1 MLYHIVKNNI
11 FQEKGSF
18 AMQKVWFITGAAKG
32 IGNAVANEV
41 LKAGNC
47 VVATTRKENDFVVPQ
62 EYRKNV
68 LTLTLD
74 VSNTNEEI
82 YNNVVNAAVKKFDR
96 IDVLVNNAGFGA
108 ITNFEETSE
117 EAIRRLF
124 EVNVFGLMRVTRAV
138 LPIMRQQRSGH
149 IFNIASGAG
158 YCAGPVPYHTSK
170 FAVTGFSTSLAFEVA
185 PFGIKVTNVAP
196 GLFRTGFYDKE
207 KWGTVPDIHIADY
220 DTCRWQTDFIKNA
233 EQHKQPGNPVKLAEL
248 LLEVETS
255 QNPPLHLA
263 VGADTPEV
271 IDNLCTKLKE
281 DTDKWRDKA
290 INTSFD
296 K

>member
-1 MLYHIVKNNI
+1 MLYHIVKNKF

-18 AMQKVWFITGAAKG
+18 TMQKVWFITGAAKG
-32 IGNAVANEV
+32 IGNAIANEV
-41 LKAGNC
+41 LKAGGY
-47 VVATTRKENDFVVPQ
+47 VVATTRKENDFVMPQ
-62 EYRKNV
+62 EYSKNV

-74 VSNTNEEI
+74 VSNSNEEI
-82 YNNVVNAAVKKFDR
+82 YNNAVNSAVKKFRR

-108 ITNFEETSE
+108 VTNFEETSE
-117 EAIRRLF
+117 ETIRHLF
-124 EVNVFGLMRVTRAV
+124 EVNVFGLMRVTRAI
-138 LPIMRQQRSGH
+138 LPIMRQQHSGH

-196 GLFRTGFYDKE
+196 GLFRTSFYDKG

-233 EQHKQPGNPVKLAEL
+233 ERHEQEGNPVKLAEL
-248 LLEVETS
+248 LLEVEAS
-255 QNPPLHLA
+255 KNPPLHLA
-263 VGADTPEV
+263 VGADAPEV

-281 DTDKWRDKA
+281 DTDIWRVKA
-290 INTSFD
+290 INTSFNE
-296 K
+296 